1 LEQSL
6 LDIKRGIAMKK
17 KTIKE
22 SSTKKEVLDS
32 LKNTKPAGEHKK
44 EVNSYLTGDNG
55 DIVSMM
61 EAEWPEMT
69 TEFKRLQRQQYE
81 LFLRKQHDYGPG
93 NISVGTMLQTEEET
107 HLALT
112 GLWFRMNDKI
122 QRLKNMLMSK
132 RESAVDEPMEDAYL
146 DVSNYGIMATIV
158 KNGKWGK

>member
-1 LEQSL
+1 
-6 LDIKRGIAMKK
+6 M

-22 SSTKKEVLDS
+22 S
-32 LKNTKPAGEHKK
+32 KNVAYADDVHPVVEQ
-44 EVNSYLTGDNG
+44 
-55 DIVSMM
+55 M
-61 EAEWPEMT
+61 EKEWPEMT
-69 TEFKRLQRQQYE
+69 KEFKRLQREQYE
-81 LFLRKQHDYGPG
+81 LFLKKQHDYGPG
-93 NISVGTMLQTEEET
+93 NISVGTMLQTQDEV

-122 QRLKNMLMSK
+122 QRLKTMLLSR

>member
-1 LEQSL
+1 MS
-6 LDIKRGIAMKK
+6 K
-17 KTIKE
+17 IKE
-22 SSTKKEVLDS
+22 REVDRMDVI
-32 LKNTKPAGEHKK
+32 GQ
-44 EVNSYLTGDNG
+44 NG
-55 DIVSMM
+55 NDGLHYGMNDVHPIVTQM
-61 EAEWPEMT
+61 EKEWPEMT
-69 TEFKRLQRQQYE
+69 SEFKRLQKEQYE
-81 LFLRKQHDYGPG
+81 LFCRKQHDYGPG
-93 NISVGTMLQTEEET
+93 NISVGTQLQTPEET